1 MEFRDGLSAIASPR
15 TVLSG
20 RCNGEPI
27 VSPPIRRVCV
37 QQSLCEMSPR
47 LSQPVTHSASR
58 KLDRAAPPLE
68 NQRGRVPLRIEKQEF
83 LAEKGSSRWI
93 INNLLEFG
101 KIKINFLILLLKTYD
116 IGEFFCTSFIFER
129 MDTKMKKEFWANFY

>member
-58 KLDRAAPPLE
+58 KLDRATRAAPPLE
-68 NQRGRVPLRIEKQEF
+68 DQ
-83 LAEKGSSRWI
+83 
-93 INNLLEFG
+93 
-101 KIKINFLILLLKTYD
+101 
-116 IGEFFCTSFIFER
+116 
-129 MDTKMKKEFWANFY
+129 KEDEGL